1 MLAWRAAK
9 TTEEAL
15 NHILF
20 DQGEIVPLN
29 VDRTIHLNATMVAEP
44 VFNSGFFTVALD
56 GTFLAANVG
65 EIELKSA
72 HQKLPVLAKNADNNA
87 QILIFLS
94 EYTLNSALETTH
106 KAGLLEFTARVTS
119 TYLKTFFKNWEDV
132 MGKHTNI
139 KMVMQSQTAPRLE
152 IKEGTSKVYVD
163 AMIRILNPYTDD
175 YDAVMMKC

>member
-1 MLAWRAAK
+1 M
-9 TTEEAL
+9 
-15 NHILF
+15 
-20 DQGEIVPLN
+20 
-29 VDRTIHLNATMVAEP
+29 
-44 VFNSGFFTVALD
+44 
-56 GTFLAANVG
+56 
-65 EIELKSA
+65 
-72 HQKLPVLAKNADNNA
+72 LAKNAANNA

-132 MGKHTNI
+132 MGKHSNI

-152 IKEGTSKVYVD
+152 IKEGASKVYADV
-163 AMIRILNPYTDD
+163 MIRILNPYTDD